1 MLFFQNMPINSII
14 SKFAFLRRH
23 HFRTLSVTCVVSQM
37 DAYEIVKHIYW
48 YTRHYKDDSMRCGGK
63 KKQWKSAVKLVGR
76 QSNGERRFTKRLM
89 GNNASKI
96 C

>member
-1 MLFFQNMPINSII
+1 
-14 SKFAFLRRH
+14 
-23 HFRTLSVTCVVSQM
+23 M

-48 YTRHYKDDSMRCGGK
+48 YTRHYKDDSMRCGEK
-63 KKQWKSAVKLVGR
+63 KKQWKSAGKLVAR

-89 GNNASKI
+89 GNNATKI